1 MSSFLT
7 NLKIPEYTDNNS
19 KSENITEPII
29 KIILEYTDHLSILTI
44 GEVCKESSS
53 SPFPLLELYKEEI
66 LKDTLNLDTFKSCQD
81 TDVPRRVNKE
91 NTEDIFAELLSSS
104 VNESVR
110 NSKFPAVFEQA
121 SSF

>member
-81 TDVPRRVNKE
+81 TGVPKRVNKE
-91 NTEDIFAELLSSS
+91 NTEDIFAELFNSS

-110 NSKFPAVFEQA
+110 NSKFPAVLE
-121 SSF
+121 